1 MYERMRSLAM
11 AQRYGM
17 RCQIALKKT
26 YQGRPSGKKKT
37 NRSFIKH
44 TENRRQLNR

>member
-1 MYERMRSLAM
+1 MYKRMRYLAI

-26 YQGRPSGKKKT
+26 YQGRPSGKKKKLT
-37 NRSFIKH
+37 GALLNIPK
-44 TENRRQLNR
+44 TEDN